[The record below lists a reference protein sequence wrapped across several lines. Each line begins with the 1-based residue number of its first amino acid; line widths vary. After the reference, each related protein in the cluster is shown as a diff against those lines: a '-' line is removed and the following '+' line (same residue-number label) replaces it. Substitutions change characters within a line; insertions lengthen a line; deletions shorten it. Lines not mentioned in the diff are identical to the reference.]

1 VPILSQNVSERGL
14 FGCHPERKFAEV
26 KDQREAI
33 FMFIATLRHRQ
44 IDNGAK
50 RDPSLRGDPS
60 LTLRMTK
67 GSLVA

>member
-1 VPILSQNVSERGL
+1 
-14 FGCHPERKFAEV
+14 V

-33 FMFIATLRHRQ
+33 FMFIATLRHWQ

-50 RDPSLRGDPS
+50 RDPSLLGDPS

-67 GSLVA
+67 GA